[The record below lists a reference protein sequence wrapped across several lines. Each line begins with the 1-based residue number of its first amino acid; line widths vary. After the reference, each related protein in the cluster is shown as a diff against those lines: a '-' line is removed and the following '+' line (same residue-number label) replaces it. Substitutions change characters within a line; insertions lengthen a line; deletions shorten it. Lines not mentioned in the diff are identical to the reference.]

1 MHRIP
6 KLLVWTLITLLTALL
21 TDTALRAYSQ
31 QKKTVHKKQETF
43 TRPNPVRPLTPQI
56 PGANRYQEGKVFL
69 ERADSLYTVPST
81 GRTRQIL
88 MGNVAFRQGG
98 MWMYCDSAYY
108 YPEHNS
114 MDAFGN
120 VRMEQGDTLKGYA
133 DVVYYSGDT
142 KLARMRKRGNAPVRL
157 VNRNVRLTTDS
168 LDYSLFQNLGWY
180 DHNGVIDDGLNTLT
194 SVRGRYSPVTKIAE
208 FDDNVV
214 LVNKKDG
221 YTLTTEKLL
230 YNTATHI
237 ASIDNP
243 TRIEGQQDVILTT
256 KGEYNTVTDNAL
268 LDARST
274 IFHTDT
280 AGNVTT
286 LEGDSILFDK
296 RTHESR
302 AYSFRG
308 PGKQS
313 RPVVLTDTAHSA
325 VLIGG
330 YAYYNDSTRISIA
343 ADYPLLKEYSRGD
356 TLLMRADTIRTQIM
370 VRMVLPDSIR
380 TALLT
385 QLADSLASVASQ
397 QDSLFATR
405 DTTGNNLTETIDI
418 TQQAAVPGD
427 HPGIMRQTVT
437 MTADELSLKGQPGTL
452 NDRQK
457 EYLARADSALF
468 VPQEYYMAKAY
479 RRARFFRP
487 DLQGVADSLTFD
499 QKDSLLYMN
508 RRPVVWSGERQVA
521 GNQITVHFNDSTAD
535 WALLPDYGIMS
546 EHVEDE
552 FYNQLSGRRMLATFS
567 NGDLKRL
574 EVDGN
579 VRTIFLPTESDST
592 YNKIINAE
600 SSYLTID
607 MSPGRKLGK
616 LKMWPDVNGTVTP
629 IFMIKKGDLYLPGFQ
644 ILDAV
649 RPKREWYDDGTLRWA
664 DELGLVPDALEIY
677 LSNPEPI
684 RGRQSSPE

>member
-1 MHRIP
+1 M
-6 KLLVWTLITLLTALL
+6 TTLLAVLTANL
-21 TDTALRAYSQ
+21 ALEAYSQ
-31 QKKTVHKKQETF
+31 QKKQVQKKQESF
-43 TRPNPVRPLTPQI
+43 TRPAPTKPFKPQI
-56 PGANRYQEGKVFL
+56 PEANRYQEGKVFL

-88 MGNVAFRQGG
+88 MGNVVFRQGG

-133 DVVYYSGDT
+133 DVVYYSGDS
-142 KLARMRKRGNAPVRL
+142 KLARMRKRGNSPVRL
-157 VNRNVRLTTDS
+157 VNRNVKLTTDS

-180 DHNGVIDDGLNTLT
+180 DNNGVIDDGMNTLT

-208 FDDNVV
+208 FDNDVV

-243 TRIEGQQDVILTT
+243 TRIEGKQDVILTT
-256 KGEYNTVTDNAL
+256 KGEYNTVTDNAV

-296 RTHESR
+296 QAHESR
-302 AYSFRG
+302 AYSFRA
-308 PGKQS
+308 PGKES

-330 YAYYNDSTRISIA
+330 YAYYNDSTRVSIA
-343 ADYPLLKEYSRGD
+343 SDYPLLKEYSRGD
-356 TLLMRADTIRTQIM
+356 TLLMRADTIRTQVM
-370 VRMVLPDSIR
+370 TRMILPDSVR
-380 TALLT
+380 TAMLQ
-385 QLADSLASVASQ
+385 QLADSLATAAAITDSTEVA
-397 QDSLFATR
+397 DDVKAP
-405 DTTGNNLTETIDI
+405 
-418 TQQAAVPGD
+418 AVLPTPSRPGLD
-427 HPGIMRQTVT
+427 EGLRTPMMG
-437 MTADELSLKGQPGTL
+437 ADELSRQGKPGTL
-452 NDRQK
+452 TDQQK
-457 EYLARADSALF
+457 EYLAKADSALY

-479 RRARFFRP
+479 KRARFFRP
-487 DLQGVADSLTFD
+487 DIQGVADSLTFD
-499 QKDSLLYMN
+499 QKDSLLYMDH
-508 RRPVVWSGERQVA
+508 RPVIWSGERQVM
-521 GNQITVHFNDSTAD
+521 GNQVTVHFNDSTAD
-535 WALLPDYGIMS
+535 WALLPDFGIMS

-567 NGDLKRL
+567 DGELKRL
-574 EVDGN
+574 EADGN
-579 VRTIFLPTESDST
+579 VRTIFLPAESDST
-592 YNKIINAE
+592 YNKLINAE
-600 SSYLTID
+600 SAYLTID
-607 MSPGRKLGK
+607 MIPGRKLGK
-616 LKMWPDVNGTVTP
+616 LKMWPDVSGTVTP
-629 IFMIKKGDLYLPGFQ
+629 IFQIKKVDLYLPGFQ
-644 ILDAV
+644 LLEAI
-649 RPKREWYDDGTLRWA
+649 RPKREWYDDGTVRWA
-664 DELGLVPDALEIY
+664 DELGDIPDELELY
-677 LSNPEPI
+677 LSNPAPI
-684 RGRQSSPE
+684 GARQSSTE

>member
-1 MHRIP
+1 MHRTP
-6 KLLVWTLITLLTALL
+6 KFLVWALMTLFSILAADMVLQV
-21 TDTALRAYSQ
+21 YSQ
-31 QKKTVHKKQETF
+31 KKQPVKKKQESF
-43 TRPNPVRPLTPQI
+43 TRPNPTRPFKPQI
-56 PGANRYQEGKVFL
+56 PEANRYQEGKVFL

-81 GRTRQIL
+81 GRMRQIL
-88 MGNVAFRQGG
+88 MGNVVFRQGG

-157 VNRNVRLTTDS
+157 VNRNVKLTTDS
-168 LDYSLFQNLGWY
+168 LDYSLLQNLGWY

-194 SVRGRYSPVTKIAE
+194 SVRGQYSPTTKIAE

-243 TRIEGQQDVILTT
+243 TRIEGKQDVILTT
-256 KGEYNTVTDNAL
+256 KGEYNTMTDNAM

-274 IFHTDT
+274 IFHTDS

-296 RTHESR
+296 QSHESR
-302 AYSFRG
+302 AYSFRAL
-308 PGKQS
+308 GKDS

-330 YAYYNDSTRISIA
+330 YAYYNDSTRTSIA

-356 TLLMRADTIRTQIM
+356 TLLMRADTIRTRVM
-370 VRMVLPDSIR
+370 TRMVLPDSIR
-380 TALLT
+380 TALLA
-385 QLADSLASVASQ
+385 QLADSLAQAAAQ
-397 QDSLFATR
+397 QDSLSAVREDAGEDFA
-405 DTTGNNLTETIDI
+405 DNEVNGQETIP
-418 TQQAAVPGD
+418 AARPGM
-427 HPGIMRQTVT
+427 IRQTPA
-437 MTADELSLKGQPGTL
+437 MGADELSRQGKPGTL
-452 NDRQK
+452 TDQQE
-457 EYLARADSALF
+457 EYLARADSALYI
-468 VPQEYYMAKAY
+468 PQEYYMAKAY

-487 DLQGVADSLTFD
+487 DIQGVADSLTFD
-499 QKDSLLYMN
+499 QKDSLLYMD
-508 RRPVVWSGERQVA
+508 RRPVVWSGVRQVM

-552 FYNQLSGRRMLATFS
+552 FYNQLSGRRMLATFE
-567 NGDLKRL
+567 GGELKRL
-574 EVDGN
+574 EADGN
-579 VRTIFLPTESDST
+579 VRGIFLPAESDST
-592 YNKIINAE
+592 YNKLVNAE
-600 SSYLTID
+600 SAYMTID
-607 MSPGRKLGK
+607 ISPGRKLGK
-616 LKMWPDVNGTVTP
+616 LKMWPDVSGTVTP
-629 IFMIKKGDLYLPGFQ
+629 IFMVKKGNLYLPGFLS
-644 ILDAV
+644 LDSI
-649 RPKREWYDDGTLRWA
+649 RPRREWYDDGTVRWA
-664 DELGLVPDALEIY
+664 DELGLVPDALELY
-677 LSNPEPI
+677 LSNPEPL
-684 RGRQSSPE
+684 RGRQSSTE

>member
-1 MHRIP
+1 MHRTP
-6 KLLVWTLITLLTALL
+6 KFLVWALITLFTVLAADMALQVH
-21 TDTALRAYSQ
+21 S
-31 QKKTVHKKQETF
+31 QKKQPAKKEQESF
-43 TRPNPVRPLTPQI
+43 TRPNPTKPFKPQI
-56 PGANRYQEGKVFL
+56 PEANRYQEGKVFL

-81 GRTRQIL
+81 GRMRQIL
-88 MGNVAFRQGG
+88 MGNVVFRQGG

-157 VNRNVRLTTDS
+157 VNRNVKLTTDS
-168 LDYSLFQNLGWY
+168 LDYSLLQNLGWY

-194 SVRGRYSPVTKIAE
+194 SIRGQYSPTTKIAE
-208 FDDNVV
+208 FTNEVV

-221 YTLTTEKLL
+221 YTLTTDKLL
-230 YNTATHI
+230 YNTTTHI

-243 TRIEGQQDVILTT
+243 TRIEGKQDVILTT
-256 KGEYNTVTDNAL
+256 KGEYNTATDHAM

-286 LEGDSILFDK
+286 LEGDSILFNK
-296 RTHESR
+296 QTHESR
-302 AYSFRG
+302 AYSFRA
-308 PGKQS
+308 PGKDS

-330 YAYYNDSTRISIA
+330 YAYYNDSTRMSIA

-356 TLLMRADTIRTQIM
+356 TLLMRADTIRTQVMTRLI
-370 VRMVLPDSIR
+370 LPDSIR

-385 QLADSLASVASQ
+385 QLADSLAQVAAQ
-397 QDSLFATR
+397 QDSLFASREGVDKKQHQEVEKRNQPFGSEAGPMIKSTS
-405 DTTGNNLTETIDI
+405 
-418 TQQAAVPGD
+418 P
-427 HPGIMRQTVT
+427 T
-437 MTADELSLKGQPGTL
+437 MGADELSRQGKPGALT
-452 NDRQK
+452 DQQK
-457 EYLARADSALF
+457 EYLARADSSLYI
-468 VPQEYYMAKAY
+468 PQEYYMAKAY
-479 RRARFFRP
+479 KRARFFRP

-499 QKDSLLYMN
+499 QKDSLLYMD
-508 RRPVVWSGERQVA
+508 RHPVVWSGERQVM

-552 FYNQLSGRRMLATFS
+552 FYNQLSGRRMLATFE
-567 NGDLKRL
+567 GGELKRL
-574 EVDGN
+574 EADGN
-579 VRTIFLPTESDST
+579 VRTIFLPAESDST
-592 YNKIINAE
+592 YNKLINAE

-607 MSPGRKLGK
+607 MRPGRKLGK
-616 LKMWPDVNGTVTP
+616 LKMWPDVSGTVTP
-629 IFMIKKGDLYLPGFQ
+629 IFQVKKGNLYLPGFLS
-644 ILDAV
+644 LDAV
-649 RPKREWYDDGTLRWA
+649 RPKREWYDDGTVRWA
-664 DELGLVPDALEIY
+664 DELGLVPDELELY
-677 LSNPEPI
+677 LSNPEPLS
-684 RGRQSSPE
+684 GRQTTTE